1 MFVILALIFG
11 EMGIFYF
18 LIYQKMTK
26 QTEAQIRME
35 FRKKVWLLTSP
46 NAENHIYMLK
56 CDSFGIG
63 RVMAALDNKKADISI
78 DIRMGGLTIWA
89 RKVKYQTFCCS
100 WKFINKDGS
109 TCTDADQ
116 TVETIQKLLT
126 LLT

>member
-46 NAENHIYMLK
+46 NAENHIEMLK
-56 CDSFGIG
+56 CDSFGLGI
-63 RVMAALDNKKADISI
+63 VMAALDNKKADISI

-100 WKFINKDGS
+100 WNLLKEDGS
-109 TCTDADQ
+109 ECTDADQ
-116 TVETIQKLLT
+116 KIETIQKLLK
-126 LLT
+126 LIR